1 MFSYEFCE
9 ISRNT
14 FFHRTLLV
22 AASVSRQSRPHLHLK
37 SEAYSEYSRTSKM
50 ELLGKLLHGFTI
62 SVLVLILPVFRYLLL
77 RNGNVSSEYLFWN
90 ERPQRADSKWQ
101 QESYF
106 TSTLINFSIIF
117 SNWYYISTELLSV
130 TKPSI
135 TYQSKV
141 FCKYISYSNKALMN
155 FHHDALNNHV
165 PAINLLEFLVH
176 ALSITSYHSTPV
188 KAILYLDLA

>member
-1 MFSYEFCE
+1 
-9 ISRNT
+9 
-14 FFHRTLLV
+14 
-22 AASVSRQSRPHLHLK
+22 
-37 SEAYSEYSRTSKM
+37 M

-62 SVLVLILPVFRYLLL
+62 SVLVLILPVFRCLLL

-155 FHHDALNNHV
+155 FHHDAPNNHV